1 MGIKTL
7 IGKVLDIF
15 DLALVSLVSRANFLA
30 KLKGNWLANM
40 KIIKILPKDQ
50 TERDQNILFK
60 LSRNRSPRGSLYP
73 SRHKKCERGYNW
85 IAPIRIKQEHSPA
98 FRTASSLPRGVGII
112 VLLLRPGPSLG
123 QNILYYNSNK
133 SRMHQFQTV
142 SGFRSA
148 MMASKCNPERISRPW
163 HGQSCIIF
171 RKIRADSYL
180 GLY

>member
-60 LSRNRSPRGSLYP
+60 LIVEIGRQEGHCTLLDTRNVSVA
-73 SRHKKCERGYNW
+73 NW